1 MMLAAVIRSII
12 GRKIPESVSTIIF
25 GLNFFFIFLII
36 QQEHKFSICTHALN
50 LQCAI
55 QYTVFYGIIELLHFF
70 GGYLMNSM
78 TGYGF
83 KEEIIEDT
91 QISVEIKS
99 VNARFLDLF
108 INIPSF
114 LNPLEA
120 RIRKLVSE
128 KIVRGKVDLTIR
140 VKDNNSNAVVTADTS
155 AAKMY
160 YDAILSV
167 ANAIGRK
174 TEDIPL
180 SLIINQE
187 GVLNINHQY
196 DTEEYWKKIEIVFNQ
211 VFDQFVQDRKREG
224 ENLKKDLLEKISV
237 LESCSAFF
245 KEWQP
250 QMEQK
255 FRDQLYSR
263 FHELLEDKVDENR
276 IMTETAAMLVK
287 YTINEEIIRLQ
298 SHLKAMRDEIE
309 NNPVP
314 GKKLDFICQE
324 ANREINTI
332 GSKNQF
338 TEVGAKVIAAKDAL
352 ENIRE
357 QSKNVE

>member
-1 MMLAAVIRSII
+1 
-12 GRKIPESVSTIIF
+12 
-25 GLNFFFIFLII
+25 
-36 QQEHKFSICTHALN
+36 
-50 LQCAI
+50 
-55 QYTVFYGIIELLHFF
+55 
-70 GGYLMNSM
+70 MNSM

-83 KEEIIEDT
+83 KEEVIDNT

-99 VNARFLDLF
+99 VNSRFLDLY
-108 INIPSF
+108 INLPSF
-114 LNPLEA
+114 LNPIESKL
-120 RIRKLVSE
+120 RKLVSE
-128 KIVRGKVDLTIR
+128 KIVRGKIELTVR
-140 VKDNNSNAVVTADTS
+140 VKDNNCNSTVSVDTA

-160 YDAILSV
+160 SDAILSV
-167 ANAIGRK
+167 AKALGK
-174 TEDIPL
+174 SEYDIPL

-187 GVLNINHQY
+187 GVLNISHQY
-196 DTEEYWKKIEIVFNQ
+196 DAEEYWKKIEVVFYP
-211 VFDQFVQDRKREG
+211 VFDQFVEDRKREG
-224 ENLKKDLLEKISV
+224 ENLKADLLEKIYV
-237 LESCSAFF
+237 LEECAGFF

-250 QMEQK
+250 KMEQK
-255 FRDQLYSR
+255 FRDQLYAR
-263 FHELLEDKVDENR
+263 FKELLDDNVDENR

-287 YTINEEIIRLQ
+287 YTINEEIIRLH
-298 SHLKAMRDEIE
+298 SHLKAMKDEIE
-309 NNPVP
+309 NNPIP

>member
-1 MMLAAVIRSII
+1 
-12 GRKIPESVSTIIF
+12 
-25 GLNFFFIFLII
+25 
-36 QQEHKFSICTHALN
+36 
-50 LQCAI
+50 
-55 QYTVFYGIIELLHFF
+55 
-70 GGYLMNSM
+70 MNSM

-83 KEEIIEDT
+83 REEIVENT

-99 VNARFLDLF
+99 VNSRFLDLY
-108 INIPSF
+108 INLPSF
-114 LNPLEA
+114 LNPIESKL
-120 RIRKLVSE
+120 RKLVSE
-128 KIVRGKVDLTIR
+128 KIVRGKIELTVRI
-140 VKDNNSNAVVTADTS
+140 KDNNCNSTVSVDTA

-160 YDAILSV
+160 SDAILSV
-167 ANAIGRK
+167 AKALGK
-174 TEDIPL
+174 SEYDIPL

-187 GVLNINHQY
+187 GVLNISHQY
-196 DTEEYWKKIEIVFNQ
+196 DAEEYWKKIEVVFYP
-211 VFDQFVQDRKREG
+211 VFDQFVEDRKREG
-224 ENLKKDLLEKISV
+224 ENLKADLLEKISV
-237 LESCSAFF
+237 LEECAGFF

-250 QMEQK
+250 KMEQK
-255 FRDQLYSR
+255 FRDQLYAR
-263 FHELLEDKVDENR
+263 FKELMDDNVDENR

-287 YTINEEIIRLQ
+287 YTINEEIIRLH
-298 SHLKAMRDEIE
+298 SHLKAMKDEIE
-309 NNPVP
+309 NNPIP